1 METAEAILN
10 ELRSYASE
18 SIRRTLLRHGVAEPV
33 WGVKVEHLKKI
44 QKRVKRDY
52 QLALELYESGVY
64 DAMYLAGLIADDQ
77 QMTRKDLRKWAKR
90 ATSGALW
97 PSTVHWVAA
106 ESRFGWELAM
116 EWIDADKEPLNV
128 IGWMTVS
135 SLVAIKDDAELDIE
149 TLTTLIQRVES
160 DIHTERNRVRY
171 AMNSFLIA
179 VGCHVKGLT
188 QLAIASGRRI
198 GTVSV
203 DVGQTDCKIPDCLQ
217 YIEKARQRGVIG
229 KKRKSAKC

>member
-1 METAEAILN
+1 
-10 ELRSYASE
+10 
-18 SIRRTLLRHGVAEPV
+18 
-33 WGVKVEHLKKI
+33 
-44 QKRVKRDY
+44 
-52 QLALELYESGVY
+52 
-64 DAMYLAGLIADDQ
+64 
-77 QMTRKDLRKWAKR
+77 MTRKDLQKWVKR

-106 ESRFGWELAM
+106 ESRIGWELAM

-160 DIHTERNRVRY
+160 DIHTERNRIRY

-179 VGCHVKGLT
+179 VGCHVKGLINL
-188 QLAIASGRRI
+188 QSPRGEELA
-198 GTVSV
+198 
-203 DVGQTDCKIPDCLQ
+203 QCLWMS
-217 YIEKARQRGVIG
+217 ARQTAKYRTASNTS
-229 KKRKSAKC
+229 KKPGNEVSSERNAKSAKC